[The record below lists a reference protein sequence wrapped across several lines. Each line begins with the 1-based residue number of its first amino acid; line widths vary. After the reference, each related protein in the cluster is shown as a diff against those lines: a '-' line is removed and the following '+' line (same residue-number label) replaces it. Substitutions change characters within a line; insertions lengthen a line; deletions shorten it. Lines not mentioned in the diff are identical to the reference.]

1 MANKAKR
8 FPSQQEVSEQPGPGQ
23 YSIQK
28 KSDWIKEVGRIGP
41 ASAPAG
47 TGSKDGT
54 STKGSVRPCTFFSA
68 SEIKTKRITESK
80 SNVERI

>member
-8 FPSQQEVSEQPGPGQ
+8 FPTPPEMSEQPGPGA

-54 STKGSVRPCTFFSA
+54 STKGSVRFLLNFYPKHFPLCPLFMT
-68 SEIKTKRITESK
+68 
-80 SNVERI
+80 